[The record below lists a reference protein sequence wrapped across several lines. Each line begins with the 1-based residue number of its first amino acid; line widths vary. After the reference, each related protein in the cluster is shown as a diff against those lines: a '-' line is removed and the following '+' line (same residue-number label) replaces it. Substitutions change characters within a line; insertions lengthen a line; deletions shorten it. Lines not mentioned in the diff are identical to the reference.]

1 MKVGFDAKRYFN
13 NQTGLGNYS
22 RWLVDGLSKLAK
34 YEFHLYHTKP
44 CAHELQVHSPK
55 GLMVYLSSFWRS
67 KYIVRDLVDDGI
79 DIYHGLSNEIP
90 FGIHR
95 TSIKTVVTIHDLI
108 NLRYPEYYN
117 ILDRL
122 IYKSKLR
129 YAVRYADTILVP
141 SVQTKND
148 LVNLLQA
155 KKTKIQVLPLSVKS
169 HRLPIKEE
177 YAYPPTNDYILCVS
191 GFSKRKNL
199 VRLIHAFKRINTKIH
214 LVIAGRKGD
223 TYNQALQASSGIEN
237 ITLMTDISDNTLGSL
252 YDKCLFCVYPSEY
265 EGFGIPIL
273 EAFSHGKTVATSK
286 VSSMP
291 EVGGNAAAYF
301 NPLNE
306 DEIESCIQA
315 LLDSEERAKYEV
327 NIDQRLLE
335 FESDKLLNQYME
347 IYQTIGS

>member
-1 MKVGFDAKRYFN
+1 
-13 NQTGLGNYS
+13 
-22 RWLVDGLSKLAK
+22 
-34 YEFHLYHTKP
+34 
-44 CAHELQVHSPK
+44 
-55 GLMVYLSSFWRS
+55 MVYLSSFWRS

-117 ILDRL
+117 ILDKL

-129 YAVRYADTILVP
+129 YAVRYAHTILVP

-155 KKTKIQVLPLSVKS
+155 KKTKIQVPLSVKS

-237 ITLMTDISDNTLGSL
+237 ITLMTDISDNTLESL